1 MIDERMIRRRVG
13 EKIGVGYETAVKKQ
27 LAVLQVAAEVA
38 GGEIDRVSEKAGVD
52 ERAKLRSDTALNERA
67 YWTRLNRGCRWSG
80 LPPRGTFLG
89 HESITLRTGRILSQ
103 IGRPALPLPGDS
115 G

>member
-13 EKIGVGYETAVKKQ
+13 EKIGVGYETALKKQ

-38 GGEIDRVSEKAGVD
+38 GGQIDRVSEKAGVD
-52 ERAKLRSDTALNERA
+52 SEQSYGQTTLKERA
-67 YWTRLNRGCRWSG
+67 YWTRLNCGCHWSG

-89 HESITLRTGRILSQ
+89 HESITLRTGRISCQ
-103 IGRPALPLPGDS
+103 IVRLALPLPGDS